1 MKKQTIPSPLSGK
14 VIPLSDVSDPMFRDE
29 LLGKGCAVVPSTGI
43 LTSPADGVIDSIPES
58 RHAVMMT
65 TSDGAELLMHIG
77 IDTVELKGEHFRSL
91 VSAGDRVRA
100 GDVLIEFDVEEI
112 KKAGYDTT
120 TTIVI
125 TNSDAYARI
134 EAVSREVRV
143 GAPLI
148 ELTK

>member
-1 MKKQTIPSPLSGK
+1 MKKQTISSPLSGK

-29 LLGKGCAVVPSTGI
+29 ILGKGCAVIPSTGV

-65 TSDGAELLMHIG
+65 TADGTELLIHIG
-77 IDTVELKGEHFRSL
+77 IDTVELRGEHFRSL

-100 GDVLIEFDVEEI
+100 GDVLIEFDIEEI

-120 TTIVI
+120 TPIVI
-125 TNSDAYARI
+125 TNSDEYARI
-134 EAVSREVRV
+134 EAVSHEVQV

-148 ELTK
+148 ELAK